1 MKTLFEQLLQ
11 VLHIPYTRGYTRRV
25 YLQHPD
31 RNNLWGINH
40 MLKAYGVENVSIL
53 INDKNSLTQL
63 KTPFIAE
70 FSQDLAIVLNTSP
83 DEVQMVWHDERS

>member
-11 VLHIPYTRGYTRRV
+11 TLHVPFTRSYTREA

-40 MLKAYGVENVSIL
+40 LLNAYGMENVSIL
-53 INDKNSLTQL
+53 LDDKEKLFPIG
-63 KTPFIAE
+63 TPI
-70 FSQDLAIVLNTSP
+70 P
-83 DEVQMVWHDERS
+83 R